1 MRRERRGER
10 SEDRRGRRREDDP
23 GPKYPDWF
31 RAWGVIILAV
41 YVSVSAVGFVDP
53 VSFFVYMSCS
63 LNSLKGVIWGLYRVA
78 IIGLIKG
85 RILAV

>member
-1 MRRERRGER
+1 MTPDLSILIGFARGMLLSLR
-10 SEDRRGRRREDDP
+10 CTCQYLHSGSWIP
-23 GPKYPDWF
+23 SGC
-31 RAWGVIILAV
+31 
-41 YVSVSAVGFVDP
+41 
-53 VSFFVYMSCS
+53 FVYMSCS